1 MFTRLS
7 RCLGRR
13 TFSTRIC
20 RSDSKIELWA
30 DLRWGFSLVAER
42 SRQRRERIVP
52 LGTQIVTR
60 VDTHTPEGNLLQ
72 MAGAV
77 AVILQMPSDV
87 DGEYRVRFP
96 DGAETSLKRAHFQ
109 VRKELARAIGTVWGT
124 SQADLYRFV
133 IYRCIVG
140 SRAYGLEE
148 DNSDVDRRGIYL
160 PLADL
165 EWSLLGVPEQLERQE
180 TQECYWELEK
190 FLRLALRANPNV
202 LECLY
207 TPLVEEASP
216 LAEELLGMR
225 DCFLTKQ
232 IYQTYNGYV
241 MSQFKKLG
249 QDLRNKGALRWK
261 HAMHLV
267 RLLLSGITILTEGA
281 VPVRVDRHR
290 DRLLAI
296 RRGGLSWQEVNAW
309 RKELHRE
316 FDTAWAKTKL
326 PEHPD
331 YDRVNAFLV
340 KARRSKI

>member
-1 MFTRLS
+1 
-7 RCLGRR
+7 
-13 TFSTRIC
+13 
-20 RSDSKIELWA
+20 
-30 DLRWGFSLVAER
+30 
-42 SRQRRERIVP
+42 VP

-60 VDTHTPEGNLLQ
+60 VDTHTPEGDLLQ

-77 AVILQMPSDV
+77 AVILQVPSDTR
-87 DGEYRVRFP
+87 GEYRVRFP
-96 DGAETSLKRAHFQ
+96 DGAETSLRRTEFQ
-109 VRKELARAIGTVWGT
+109 VRKELAKTIGTALGT
-124 SQADLYRFV
+124 SQADLYGFV

-148 DNSDVDRRGIYL
+148 DSSDIDRRGIYL
-160 PLADL
+160 PPADL
-165 EWSLLGVPEQLERQE
+165 QWSLLGAPEQLERQE

-216 LAEELLGMR
+216 VAEELLAMR

-232 IYQTYNGYV
+232 VYQTYNGYV
-241 MSQFKKLG
+241 ISQFKKLG
-249 QDLRNKGALRWK
+249 QDLRNKGAIRWK

-267 RLLLSGITILTEGA
+267 RLLLSGITILMDEA
-281 VPVRVDRHR
+281 VPVRVGHHR

-296 RRGGLSWQEVNAW
+296 RRGKESWQEVNVW

-316 FDTAWAKTKL
+316 FDAAWAKTKL

>member
-1 MFTRLS
+1 
-7 RCLGRR
+7 
-13 TFSTRIC
+13 
-20 RSDSKIELWA
+20 
-30 DLRWGFSLVAER
+30 
-42 SRQRRERIVP
+42 VP

-77 AVILQMPSDV
+77 AVILQVPSDTR
-87 DGEYRVRFP
+87 GEYRVRFP
-96 DGAETSLKRAHFQ
+96 DGAETSLRRTEFQ
-109 VRKELARAIGTVWGT
+109 VRKELAKTIGTALGT
-124 SQADLYRFV
+124 SQADLYGFV

-148 DNSDVDRRGIYL
+148 ESSDIDRRGIYL
-160 PLADL
+160 PPADL
-165 EWSLLGVPEQLERQE
+165 QWSLLGVPEQLERQE

-190 FLRLALRANPNV
+190 FLGLALRANPNV

-216 LAEELLGMR
+216 VAEELLAMR

-232 IYQTYNGYV
+232 VYQTYNGYV
-241 MSQFKKLG
+241 ISQFKKLG
-249 QDLRNKGALRWK
+249 KDLRNKGAIRWK

-267 RLLLSGITILTEGA
+267 RLLLSGITILMDGA
-281 VPVRVDRHR
+281 VPVRVGHHR

-296 RRGGLSWQEVNAW
+296 RRGKESWQEVNVW

-316 FDTAWAKTKL
+316 FDAAWAKTKL

>member
-1 MFTRLS
+1 
-7 RCLGRR
+7 
-13 TFSTRIC
+13 
-20 RSDSKIELWA
+20 
-30 DLRWGFSLVAER
+30 LRWTEPSYYQSRPSASDGLPGDCNSTVAEQ
-42 SRQRRERIVP
+42 STKRRERIVP

-60 VDTHTPEGNLLQ
+60 VDTHTPEANLLQ

-77 AVILQMPSDV
+77 GVVLQIPSNSQ
-87 DGEYRVRFP
+87 GEYRIRFP
-96 DGAETSLKRAHFQ
+96 DGAETSLKRSDFQ
-109 VRKELARAIGTVWGT
+109 VRKELAKIIGNVVGI
-124 SQADLYRFV
+124 SHVDLYGFV

-148 DNSDVDRRGIYL
+148 EGSDVDRRGIYL
-160 PLADL
+160 PPADL
-165 EWSLLGVPEQLERQE
+165 QWSLLGVPEQLEREE

-207 TPLVEEASP
+207 TPLVEEKSQ

-232 IYQTYNGYV
+232 VYQTYNGYV

-249 QDLRNKGALRWK
+249 QDLRNKGAIRWK

-267 RLLLSGITILTEGA
+267 RLLLSGITILLEGV
-281 VPVRVDRHR
+281 VPVQIGRHL
-290 DRLLAI
+290 DQLLAI
-296 RRGGLSWQEVNAW
+296 RRGEVSWQEVNAW

-316 FDTAWAKTKL
+316 FDAAWAKTEL

-331 YDRVNAFLV
+331 YDRVNTFLV
-340 KARRSKI
+340 RARRSKL

>member
-1 MFTRLS
+1 M
-7 RCLGRR
+7 
-13 TFSTRIC
+13 
-20 RSDSKIELWA
+20 
-30 DLRWGFSLVAER
+30 
-42 SRQRRERIVP
+42 P

-60 VDTHTPEGNLLQ
+60 IDTYRPEGGLLQ

-77 AVILQMPSDV
+77 AVILQMPSDTH
-87 DGEYRVRFP
+87 GQYRVRFP
-96 DGAETSLKRAHFQ
+96 DGGEASLKRTDFQ
-109 VRKELARAIGTVWGT
+109 VRKDLAKAIGTALGT
-124 SQADLYRFV
+124 SQADLYQFV
-133 IYRCIVG
+133 IYRCVVG

-148 DNSDVDRRGIYL
+148 DGSDIGRRGIYL
-160 PLADL
+160 PPADL

-216 LAEELLGMR
+216 LAKELLGMR

-232 IYQTYNGYV
+232 VYQTYNGYV

-249 QDLRNKGALRWK
+249 QDLRNKGAFRWK

-267 RLLLSGITILTEGA
+267 RLLLSGIAILTDGA
-281 VPVRVDRHR
+281 VPVRVGQHR
-290 DRLLAI
+290 DHLLAI
-296 RRGGLSWQEVNAW
+296 RRGKVSWQEVNAW
-309 RKELHRE
+309 RKELHHA
-316 FDTAWAKTKL
+316 FDEAWAKTKL

-331 YDRVNAFLV
+331 YDRVNGYLV
-340 KARRSKI
+340 KARRSRI

>member
-1 MFTRLS
+1 MS
-7 RCLGRR
+7 
-13 TFSTRIC
+13 
-20 RSDSKIELWA
+20 
-30 DLRWGFSLVAER
+30 ER
-42 SRQRRERIVP
+42 SAKKRARIVP

-60 VDTHTPEGNLLQ
+60 IDIHAPEGNLLQ

-77 AVILQMPSDV
+77 GVILQMPSDAR
-87 DGEYRVRFP
+87 GEYRVRFP
-96 DGAETSLKRAHFQ
+96 DGAESPLKLSEFQ
-109 VRKELARAIGTVWGT
+109 VRKELAKSIGTVLGS
-124 SQADLYRFV
+124 SQAELYQFV

-160 PLADL
+160 PPADL
-165 EWSLLGVPEQLERQE
+165 QWSLLGVPEQLERQE

-207 TPLVEEASP
+207 TPLIEEASP
-216 LAEELLGMR
+216 LAKELLTLRG
-225 DCFLTKQ
+225 CFLTKQ
-232 IYQTYNGYV
+232 VYQTYNGYV

-249 QDLRNKGALRWK
+249 QDLRNKGAIRWK

-267 RLLLSGITILTEGA
+267 RLLLSGIAILKEGA
-281 VPVRVDRHR
+281 VPVRVGQHR
-290 DRLLAI
+290 DHLLAI
-296 RRGGLSWQEVNAW
+296 RRGQESWQEINAW

-316 FDTAWAKTKL
+316 FDMAWARTKL

-331 YDRVNAFLV
+331 YDLVNALLV

>member
-1 MFTRLS
+1 
-7 RCLGRR
+7 
-13 TFSTRIC
+13 
-20 RSDSKIELWA
+20 
-30 DLRWGFSLVAER
+30 
-42 SRQRRERIVP
+42 
-52 LGTQIVTR
+52 
-60 VDTHTPEGNLLQ
+60 

-77 AVILQMPSDV
+77 AVILQVPSDTR
-87 DGEYRVRFP
+87 GEYRVRFP
-96 DGAETSLKRAHFQ
+96 DGAETSLRRTEFQ
-109 VRKELARAIGTVWGT
+109 VRKELAKTIGTALGT
-124 SQADLYRFV
+124 SQADLYGFV

-148 DNSDVDRRGIYL
+148 ESSDIDRRGIYL
-160 PLADL
+160 PPADL
-165 EWSLLGVPEQLERQE
+165 QWSLLGVPEQLERQE

-216 LAEELLGMR
+216 VAEELLAMR

-232 IYQTYNGYV
+232 VYQTYNGYV
-241 MSQFKKLG
+241 ISQFKKLG
-249 QDLRNKGALRWK
+249 KDLRNKGAIRWK

-267 RLLLSGITILTEGA
+267 RLLLSGITILMDGA
-281 VPVRVDRHR
+281 VPVRVGHHR

-296 RRGGLSWQEVNAW
+296 RRGKESWQEVNVW

-316 FDTAWAKTKL
+316 FDAAWAKTKL

>member
-1 MFTRLS
+1 M
-7 RCLGRR
+7 
-13 TFSTRIC
+13 
-20 RSDSKIELWA
+20 
-30 DLRWGFSLVAER
+30 
-42 SRQRRERIVP
+42 
-52 LGTQIVTR
+52 GTQIVTR
-60 VDTHTPEGNLLQ
+60 VDTQTPEGNLLQ

-77 AVILQMPSDV
+77 AVILQMPSDPH
-87 DGEYRVRFP
+87 GKYRVRFP
-96 DGAETSLKRAHFQ
+96 DGAETSLKRTEFQ
-109 VRKELARAIGTVWGT
+109 VRKELAKIIRNVLGT
-124 SQADLYRFV
+124 SQANLYQFV

-148 DNSDVDRRGIYL
+148 DSSDVDRRGIYL
-160 PLADL
+160 PPADL
-165 EWSLLGVPEQLERQE
+165 QWSLLGVPEQLERQE

-190 FLRLALRANPNV
+190 FIRLALRANPNV

-207 TPLVEEASP
+207 TPLVEEKSP
-216 LAEELLGMR
+216 LTEELLGMR

-232 IYQTYNGYV
+232 VYQTYNGYV

-249 QDLRNKGALRWK
+249 QDLRNNGAIRWK

-267 RLLLSGITILTEGA
+267 RLLLSGIAILLEGA
-281 VPVRVDRHR
+281 VPVRVAQHR

-296 RRGGLSWQEVNAW
+296 RRGEVSWEEVNAW

-316 FDTAWAKTKL
+316 FDVAWVKTKL

-340 KARRSKI
+340 RARRSKI